1 MRKTFWIP
9 ILLALTAYL
18 VAPLPGESAPL
29 KQRISKTRNA
39 IEGKKS
45 KEGVLTTQITAYGLR
60 INSLQADISQ
70 LSKRQATIERSLD
83 AQRAELLQIRGRLKA
98 ARDRL
103 ARLRGRLLEAQQ
115 TLAARLVEI
124 YKADQ
129 PDILTVV
136 LEADGFDDLLTRTEF
151 LDRIGRQDRRIIVR
165 VRDLKAQVTKQ
176 ANELAGLDRRQ
187 AIVVAGI
194 QSKRDAVASS
204 KGRLESRRS
213 DLAAA
218 SGARRQALRSIRE
231 DRRGLEKH
239 LASLE
244 AASAAVESRLRAAS
258 GGGGNPA
265 GPIRRG
271 SGNFIWPVNGP
282 LTSPFGPRWGRLHAG
297 VDISAP
303 GGTPIRAAASGRV
316 VIAAMQ
322 GGYGNYTC
330 IQHGGALST
339 CYAHQSRLGT
349 TQGASVRQGQ
359 VMGYVG
365 NTGNSFG
372 NHLHFEVRL
381 NGSPVDPL
389 GYL

>member
-9 ILLALTAYL
+9 ILLGLTAYL
-18 VAPLPGESAPL
+18 VMPLPGQTAPL
-29 KQRISKTRNA
+29 KQRIAKTRSA

-70 LSKRQATIERSLD
+70 LSKRQATIERSLN
-83 AQRAELLQIRGRLKA
+83 AQRAELLQIRGRLNA

-129 PDILTVV
+129 PDILTVI

-165 VRDLKAQVTKQ
+165 VRDLKAEVTKQ
-176 ANELAGLDRRQ
+176 ANELAELDRRQ

-218 SGARRQALRSIRE
+218 SGARRQALRSIKE
-231 DRRGLEKH
+231 DRHALEGDLSK
-239 LASLE
+239 LVAAENAIRARLMGASTG
-244 AASAAVESRLRAAS
+244 A
-258 GGGGNPA
+258 PA
-265 GPIRRG
+265 GPIKRG

-282 LTSPFGPRWGRLHAG
+282 VVSGFGQRWGRLHAG
-297 VDISAP
+297 VDIAAP
-303 GGTPIRAAASGRV
+303 SGTPIRAAGAGSV
-316 VIAAMQ
+316 VMAAPTS
-322 GGYGNYTC
+322 GYGNYVC
-330 IQHGGALST
+330 ISHGGALST
-339 CYAHQSRLGT
+339 CYAHLSRYAT
-349 TQGASVRQGQ
+349 SAGARVSQGQ
-359 VMGYVG
+359 VIGAVG
-365 NTGNSFG
+365 CTGRCFG
-372 NHLHFEVRL
+372 DHLHFEVRV
-381 NGSPVDPL
+381 NGGPVNPL